1 MVRTLQVAAALVIGL
16 VWGFFMGKTMGSYSR
31 QDMWFFSTPTT
42 ANAQF
47 GGQWTGERVCQNVID
62 IPQSECIALW
72 DFYEKNQGPFKS
84 SWFQTNKA
92 GDRAWIEVNNGH
104 VEQVNASLTVWA
116 TLTSLCNL
124 PKLNVLYIEKKHNT
138 ASQTY
143 TYTAKDTSPIPSC
156 IGDLKDLKA
165 LTLYE
170 LKLAWP
176 IPVSLGKLTNL
187 TLLNIGGNNFWS
199 ALPSEIGNL
208 SNLEH
213 ILIGASNLIGEL
225 PKSIWSL
232 HKLRSLDLSNNNIS
246 GKIPSEI
253 EGLNSI
259 FWIDLHSNKIEWP
272 LPSSIWKLSTLTQ
285 MYIDNNNICGR
296 IPESFMNLNLYKPY
310 LEVWNNNFITDG
322 YSPKMEN
329 RLNEYLLDGWWKQN
343 SQACKL
349 QTTETDRGI
358 EVWGWWELP

>member
-16 VWGFFMGKTMGSYSR
+16 VWGFFMGKTMGSYGR

-47 GGQWTGERVCQNVID
+47 GGQWTGEWVCQNVID

-72 DFYEKNQGPFKS
+72 DFYEKNDGPFKS
-84 SWFQTNKA
+84 FWFQTNKA
-92 GDRAWIEVNNGH
+92 GDRQWIDVNSGH
-104 VEQVNASLTVWA
+104 VEQVHASLTVWA
-116 TLTSLCNL
+116 TLTSMCNL

-156 IGDLKDLKA
+156 IGDLKDLKK
-165 LTLYE
+165 LTLDG

-176 IPVSLGKLTNL
+176 IPASLGKLTNL
-187 TLLNIGGNNFWS
+187 TRLTIGGNNFWS

-213 ILIGASNLIGEL
+213 ILIGASNLIGAL
-225 PKSIWSL
+225 PKSIWNL
-232 HKLRSLDLSNNNIS
+232 HKLYSLDLSKNNIS

-322 YSPKMEN
+322 YSPKMTN
-329 RLNEYLLDGWWKQN
+329 RLNEYLLNGWWKQN

-358 EVWGWWELP
+358 EVWGWELP